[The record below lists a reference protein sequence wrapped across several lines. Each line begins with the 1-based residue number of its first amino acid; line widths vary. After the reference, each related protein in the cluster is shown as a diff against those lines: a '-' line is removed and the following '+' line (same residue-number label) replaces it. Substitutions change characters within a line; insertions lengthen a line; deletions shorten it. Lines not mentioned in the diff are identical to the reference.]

1 VNTLGG
7 ARLSA
12 ELLERVRGWR
22 HHLHAHPETGTEVPA
37 TAAYLAETCEGL
49 GWTVTRGIG
58 GHGLVA
64 SRSWGTSSRAIA
76 LRADMDALPITER
89 TGVPYASRVAGAM
102 HACGHDGHMAMVLGA
117 AAALGE
123 LSKAGELGEAL
134 DGTVHLLFQP
144 AEEPGLGATAMID
157 DGLFERFPVDTVH
170 GIHNLPGAPAGHLLT
185 RSGPI
190 MAAEDDFEVRIT
202 GRGGHASAPHLLVD
216 PLVVAAQVV
225 LALQTVVSRSTDPL
239 HDAVLSCT
247 DLITD
252 GARNAVPSH
261 VTIRGDVRTF
271 TPADSALVEARV
283 RAISGGVASAHGAQV
298 EVDYSR
304 EFRPTVNDRGEV
316 ARAVAAAVAAVG
328 ADRVD
333 GDCAPIMASEDFG
346 RFAERVP
353 GCFTFL
359 GTGTTPEEGG
369 VPLHS
374 HDYDFNDGVLGS
386 GVHFYMHLVRSHLA
400 PRG

>member
-1 VNTLGG
+1 VTD
-7 ARLSA
+7 LSA
-12 ELLERVRGWR
+12 ELLGRVRGWR

-37 TAAYLAETCEGL
+37 TAAFLAQTCEDL
-49 GWTVTRGIG
+49 GWKVTPGIG

-64 SRSWGTSSRAIA
+64 SRSWRTSPRAIA

-89 TGVPYASRVAGAM
+89 TGVPHASRTNGAM
-102 HACGHDGHMAMVLGA
+102 HACGHDGHMAMALGV

-123 LSKAGELGEAL
+123 VGEGL

-144 AEEPGLGATAMID
+144 AEEPGLGAAAMLE
-157 DGLFERFPVDTVH
+157 DGLFDRFPVEAVH

-185 RSGPI
+185 RTGPI

-202 GRGGHASAPHLLVD
+202 GRGGHASVPHLLVD

-225 LALQTVVSRSTDPL
+225 LALQTVISRSTDPL

-247 DLITD
+247 ELVTD

-271 TPADSALVEARV
+271 TPADSALVERRV
-283 RAISGGVASAHGAQV
+283 REISAGVASAHGAQV

-304 EFRPTVNDRGEV
+304 EFRPTVNHREEV
-316 ARAVAAAVAAVG
+316 ARAVAAATAAVG

-333 GDCAPIMASEDFG
+333 GECAPIMASEDFG
-346 RFAERVP
+346 RFTEHVP

-359 GTGTTPEEGG
+359 GTGTTPAEGG

-374 HDYDFNDGVLGS
+374 HDYDFNDDVLATGVA
-386 GVHFYMHLVRSHLA
+386 FHLELVTGFLR
-400 PRG
+400 